1 MNQEQIY
8 NENELDAMLDALQ
21 DAMYKLE
28 SIYNSH
34 DDRQEIDWHINQLT
48 KIENLLINLQTND

>member
-48 KIENLLINLQTND
+48 KIENLLINLQTNH

>member
-1 MNQEQIY
+1 MSQEQTY
-8 NENELDAMLDALQ
+8 NENELNAMLDALQ

-34 DDRQEIDWHINQLT
+34 DDREEIESHINQLT
-48 KIENLLINLQTND
+48 KIENLLINLKTND